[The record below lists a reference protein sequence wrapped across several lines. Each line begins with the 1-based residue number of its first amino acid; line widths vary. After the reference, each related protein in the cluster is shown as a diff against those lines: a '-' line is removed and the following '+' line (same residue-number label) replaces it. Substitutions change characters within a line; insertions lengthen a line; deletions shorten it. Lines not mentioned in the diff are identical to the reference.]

1 MHRLHGT
8 LSETVL
14 YSIPMSLSLRRDTVN
29 ENVTALAKINTQV
42 YVFMSI
48 SEKCCVELLQ
58 E

>member
-29 ENVTALAKINTQV
+29 ENVTALAKITPKSTFLCPYQKNV
-42 YVFMSI
+42 V
-48 SEKCCVELLQ
+48 
-58 E
+58 